1 MLSPIVHVLAGTS
14 SCGDCRSKP
23 TTMPKPTGFLTLR
36 GRANVAV
43 ALLVVSVIVSLLSIL
58 AERDIQSLIDA
69 ALAGQAVGITEVQ
82 AADDRVGVY
91 AIGALVVLV
100 GTAIAF
106 LRWFHRAYVNIG
118 RLGASDLRAST
129 GWSVG
134 SWFVPI
140 MNLVRPKQLM
150 DDIWRA
156 SDPARPAADSE
167 SWKSAPVSGL
177 IHLWWAAF
185 LFGGLVSNIAAR
197 KIMAAET
204 LAERRG
210 AGQADMLSEYLLIPG
225 AILAILVVR
234 AVTSRQEVRAAVLGA
249 TGSIAAQ
256 ASYEPQH
263 ALTAENATSFPPPAL
278 GA

>member
-1 MLSPIVHVLAGTS
+1 
-14 SCGDCRSKP
+14 
-23 TTMPKPTGFLTLR
+23 MPRPTGFITLR
-36 GRANVAV
+36 GRANVVV
-43 ALLVVSVIVSLLSIL
+43 ALLVASVIVSLLSIL

-69 ALAGQAVGITEVQ
+69 ALAGQTVGLAEVE
-82 AADDRVGVY
+82 AADDRVGLY
-91 AIGALVVLV
+91 ALGGFVVLV

-106 LRWFHRAYVNIG
+106 LAWFHRAYVNIE
-118 RLGASDLRAST
+118 RLGARDLRASK
-129 GWSVG
+129 GWSIG

-167 SWKSAPVSGL
+167 SWRSAPSSGL

-210 AGQADMLSEYLLIPG
+210 AGQADMFSEYLLIPA

-249 TGSIAAQ
+249 AGSIAAQ
-256 ASYEPQH
+256 PSYEPQH
-263 ALTAENATSFPPPAL
+263 ALTVENANSFPPPAL